1 MPDPVIEVFPGGPE
15 SAFAAM
21 MAELIRTNLADR
33 PEKARDFTKMYGRVA
48 LIAEDAQTAATLRF
62 RGGKLSAY
70 PGLFGIPDL
79 VVRGPS
85 EALLDMSRLPMHPKL
100 PFLPDPRADV
110 TRSLARAL
118 VERRLRIYG
127 LLENLGLG
135 LRLGRVLSIY

>member
-1 MPDPVIEVFPGGPE
+1 MV
-15 SAFAAM
+15 
-21 MAELIRTNLADR
+21 
-33 PEKARDFTKMYGRVA
+33 GRVA
-48 LIAEDAQTAATLRF
+48 LVAEDAQTAATLRF
-62 RGGKLSAY
+62 RAGKLSVY
-70 PGLFGIPDL
+70 PGLYGIPDL

-85 EALLDMSRLPMHPKL
+85 EAMLDLSRLPMFPRL
-100 PFLPDPRADV
+100 PFLPDPRSDV